1 MFPKDFVWGAAT
13 SSYQIEGNV
22 FADGKGV
29 SIWDTYSRLPGVVNN
44 YESGDV
50 ACDHYNRYKDDVKIM
65 KQIGLNAYRFSIS
78 WTRVLPEGT
87 GTVNQKGLQFYSDLV
102 DELLKNGIT
111 PYVTLFHWDYPEKLM
126 QRGGWLNKECVE
138 WFAEYTRV
146 IVERLS
152 DRVEHWITI
161 NEPQCFVK
169 LGYEE
174 GIHAPGMRVG
184 KRYVFEVAHNM
195 LLAHGKAV
203 QTIRKYAKR
212 KPKVGFAPALNYVMP
227 DCNCPESVEN
237 AKKRMFSCQKCDGIW
252 STSWWTEPI
261 YNGRYPEDGL
271 KEYEEWLPE
280 YTQEDMK
287 IINQPLDFFGLNYY
301 HAARYSGKAAMGYAE
316 TAVEWPIEP
325 EGLYYMAKF
334 LFEKYGIPL
343 LITENGMAN
352 MDWIFEDGCIHDV
365 QRIDYVSRHLK
376 NLHKA
381 VREGVEILGYMY
393 WSFMDNFEWQNGYRK
408 RFGLVYV
415 NYKTQERI
423 LKDSAYWYKKIIE
436 TNGDS
441 LVQIKEEKK

>member
-1 MFPKDFVWGAAT
+1 MFPKEFVWGAAT

-22 FADGKGV
+22 SADGKGV
-29 SIWDTYSRLPGVVNN
+29 SVWDTFSKQSGVVSNN
-44 YESGDV
+44 ENGDV
-50 ACDHYNRYKDDVKIM
+50 ACDHYKRFKDDVKIM
-65 KQIGLNAYRFSIS
+65 KEIGLSAYRFSIS
-78 WTRVLPEGT
+78 WTRVLPKGT
-87 GTVNQKGLQFYSDLV
+87 GIVNQKGLQFYSDLV
-102 DELLKNGIT
+102 DELLENGIT

-126 QRGGWLNKECVE
+126 QRGGWLNRECVE
-138 WFAEYTRV
+138 WFEEYTRV
-146 IVERLS
+146 IVECLS

-203 QTIRKYAKR
+203 QTIRKYAKK
-212 KPKVGFAPALNYVMP
+212 KPMVGFAPALNYVMP
-227 DCNCPESVEN
+227 DSGCPEAMEK
-237 AKKRMFSCQKCDGIW
+237 AKEKMFGCHKWDGIW

-271 KEYEEWLPE
+271 KEYAEWLPE

-287 IINQPLDFFGLNYY
+287 LINQPLDFFGVNYY
-301 HAARYSGKAAMGYAE
+301 HAARYSGKLALGYAE

-325 EGLYYMAKF
+325 EGFYYMTKF
-334 LFEKYGIPL
+334 LYEKYGVPL

-352 MDWIFEDGCIHDV
+352 MDWVLEDGCIHDV

-376 NLHKA
+376 NMHKA
-381 VREGVEILGYMY
+381 ICEGVEILGYMY
-393 WSFMDNFEWQNGYRK
+393 WSLMDNFEWQNGYRK

-415 NYKTQERI
+415 NYETQERI

-436 TNGDS
+436 TNGAS
-441 LVQIKEEKK
+441 LEQI